1 MEFLEL
7 KITIMR
13 KKNPSGGINSKL
25 EIAEKGLVKL
35 KMYPIKVIKSR
46 QQRTKDW
53 KNLTAPQKLVGQY
66 QRV

>member
-25 EIAEKGLVKL
+25 EIEKGLVKL
-35 KMYPIKVIKSR
+35 KMDPIKVIKSR